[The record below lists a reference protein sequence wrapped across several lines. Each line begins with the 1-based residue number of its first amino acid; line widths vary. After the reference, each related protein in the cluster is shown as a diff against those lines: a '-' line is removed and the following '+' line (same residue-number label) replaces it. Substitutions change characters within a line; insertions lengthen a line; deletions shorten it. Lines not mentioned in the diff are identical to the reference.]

1 MLKARIAAAKAEAQ
15 LQSTVGRL
23 GSSSA
28 MAAFERMEEKVLLQ
42 EAHTQSVAEL
52 LSGNL
57 ESQFAVLKSTGDI
70 DDELAALKQQM
81 ALGLPTSPKQAQPCE
96 QPSSSTSEQVVDQE
110 LAALPKQLDE
120 M

>member
-1 MLKARIAAAKAEAQ
+1 MLKARIAAAKAEAR

-52 LSGNL
+52 ASANL
-57 ESQFAVLKSTGDI
+57 ESQFAALESSGDI
-70 DDELAALKQQM
+70 DDQLAALKEQM
-81 ALGLPTSPKQAQPCE
+81 ALGLPTSAQQAQPCE
-96 QPSSSTSEQVVDQE
+96 QPSSSTSEQVVD
-110 LAALPKQLDE
+110 
-120 M
+120 